1 MSEDLPPQKS
11 EPVKTTLFT
20 PSLYGGRFT
29 KKQYFLHMLVGIVV
43 LFCITLSVE
52 LTMNSYP
59 NERDAIIPIIDV
71 ISVILTMSYPN
82 EGEMVLFAII
92 TIIDV
97 LFFIPITLKRA
108 HDCGDSGRFLV
119 TMYIIG
125 LVLAP
130 ASSFIRLVYLLNSF
144 MLLFT
149 DSEKNSNI
157 YGPYQAS

>member
-1 MSEDLPPQKS
+1 MIDNLPNPPQKA
-11 EPVKTTLFT
+11 EATKTTLFK

-43 LFCITLSVE
+43 LFCIILSVG
-52 LTMNSYP
+52 LTMN
-59 NERDAIIPIIDV
+59 
-71 ISVILTMSYPN
+71 SYPN

-97 LFFIPITLKRA
+97 IFFIPITLKRA
-108 HDCGDSGRFLV
+108 HDCGYSGRFLV
-119 TMYIIG
+119 TMYIID
-125 LVLAP
+125 LVLTPIMTFSYIIRIAYLIY
-130 ASSFIRLVYLLNSF
+130 SFV
-144 MLLFT
+144 LLFI